1 MHYNF
6 YFDETFHD
14 RKITV
19 SENGTI
25 NALLEDADDSYIGVF
40 IGFDNRYKCS
50 FQRQFVK
57 LESKYKTVY
66 GITDEFK
73 STSIKRKNFING
85 IKSFNENAFNFYN
98 DFFNMLS
105 DNNLIFHINILSK
118 IELFVRNLYPVT
130 LLDKTIITNKQF
142 YYSLTKYIITYNN
155 TELIK
160 KLFESIEENNIQ
172 IITQELIRQINITIE
187 TIKNIERKTMEVPA
201 LKELIIVL
209 QSIDESTTI
218 ENKLDF
224 VYNQN
229 FEGLKLLMNE
239 LGVNVNKIDLIIDR
253 EQKTYESAL
262 GYNFNRVEE
271 KDSKHQIFLRL
282 VDHLC
287 GFIGKMIYAL
297 HNDKKFKEDKV
308 TSIENLKDNDIER
321 KHLISKEWFML
332 NEEQFKL
339 YKKTTK
345 ALVINQCYYWSTMTW
360 TYCDEIVMFYSL
372 LNYTNQYNEYKDF
385 LAVNSE
391 LHCEY
396 YNGYVCSRLKEQ
408 YKKMYKY

>member
-50 FQRQFVK
+50 FHRQFVK
-57 LESKYKTVY
+57 LESKYKTIY

-85 IKSFNENAFNFYN
+85 IKSFNENAFNFYS

-105 DNNLIFHINILSK
+105 DKNFIFHINILSK

-130 LLDKTIITNKQF
+130 MLSKTFIPYKQF
-142 YYSLTKYIITYNN
+142 YYSLTKYIIVYNN
-155 TELIK
+155 IELIK
-160 KLFESIEENNIQ
+160 KLYESIEENNIQ

-187 TIKNIERKTMEVPA
+187 TMKTIERKTAEVPA
-201 LKELIIVL
+201 LKELIAVL

-224 VYNQN
+224 VYSQN
-229 FEGLKLLMNE
+229 FDGLKLLMNE
-239 LGVNVNKIDLIIDR
+239 RGINVNKIDLIIDR

-262 GYNFNRVEE
+262 RFNFNRAEE
-271 KDSKHQIFLRL
+271 KDSKHQIFLRMA
-282 VDHLC
+282 DHLC

-297 HNDKKFKEDKV
+297 HNDKQFKEDKV
-308 TSIENLKDNDIER
+308 TSIEKLTDNDIKR
-321 KHLISKEWFML
+321 RHLISKEWFMI
-332 NEEQFKL
+332 NEEQFNL
-339 YKKTTK
+339 YKKITK
-345 ALVINQCYYWSTMTW
+345 ALVINQSYYWSTMTW

-372 LNYTNQYNEYKDF
+372 LNYINQFNEYKDF
-385 LAVNSE
+385 LTAKNE
-391 LHCEY
+391 LHSEY
-396 YNGYVCSRLKEQ
+396 YNGYVCSKLIEQ
-408 YKKMYKY
+408 YKKMY

>member
-14 RKITV
+14 RKITI

-66 GITDEFK
+66 GITGEFK
-73 STSIKRKNFING
+73 SISIKRKNFING
-85 IKSFNENAFNFYN
+85 IKSFNENAFSFYY

-130 LLDKTIITNKQF
+130 LLNETFIPYKQF
-142 YYSLTKYIITYNN
+142 YYSLTKYIIIYNN
-155 TELIK
+155 AELIK
-160 KLFESIEENNIQ
+160 KLFESIEENNLQ

-187 TIKNIERKTMEVPA
+187 TIKNIERKTLEVPA

-229 FEGLKLLMNE
+229 FEGLKLMMNE
-239 LGVNVNKIDLIIDR
+239 RGVNVNKIDLIIDR

-262 GYNFNRVEE
+262 SYNFNRVEE
-271 KDSKHQIFLRL
+271 KDSKYQIFLRM

-297 HNDKKFKEDKV
+297 HNDKQFKEDKV
-308 TSIENLKDNDIER
+308 ISIEKIKDIDIER

-339 YKKTTK
+339 YKKITK
-345 ALVINQCYYWSTMTW
+345 ALVINQCYYWSTITW
-360 TYCDEIVMFYSL
+360 TYCDEMVMFYSL
-372 LNYTNQYNEYKDF
+372 LNYINQYNEYKDF
-385 LAVNSE
+385 VTVKSE
-391 LHCEY
+391 LHSEY
-396 YNGYVCSRLKEQ
+396 YNGYVCSRLSEQ
-408 YKKMYKY
+408 YKKMY